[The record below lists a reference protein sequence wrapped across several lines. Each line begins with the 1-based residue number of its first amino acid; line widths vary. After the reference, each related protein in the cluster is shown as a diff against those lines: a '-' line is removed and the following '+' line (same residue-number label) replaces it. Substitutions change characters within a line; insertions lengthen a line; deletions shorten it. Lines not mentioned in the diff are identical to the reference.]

1 MASIRNYPEEMRK
14 DSFQCDGKE
23 YSWMTLDELE
33 QDDNV
38 RKKNSDILNY
48 VKEMA

>member
-1 MASIRNYPEEMRK
+1 MASIRNYPEGMRK